1 MSSQYLRVFK
11 ILFLITGTVLI
22 VAIWGLSIAPRF
34 KKIEH
39 REAAY
44 ARPVETVL
52 PVSMGKLAAQIRS
65 KQFLQGTPY
74 EDFQVFSATD
84 PVFPDAFQLG
94 AFAAS
99 DPELKGYANLPD
111 PARKNDFYLATF
123 LDTYWPST
131 YFYNGAPAK
140 FSCKFILHLESAG
153 GQTKIQVFEY
163 QPEIWVGR
171 EFVLLGHHGP
181 DFYYDIR
188 FVEPTAQDR
197 IKLLDRI
204 TSASNL

>member
-1 MSSQYLRVFK
+1 MSSKYLRSLG
-11 ILFLITGTVLI
+11 IGFLITGI
-22 VAIWGLSIAPRF
+22 VFILAICGLSIAPRF

-44 ARPVETVL
+44 ARSVETVL
-52 PVSMGKLAAQIRS
+52 PVPMEKLAAQIRS

-74 EDFQVFSATD
+74 EGFHVFSAAD
-84 PVFPDAFQLG
+84 RIFPDVFQLR

-99 DPELKGYANLPD
+99 DPELEHYVNLPD
-111 PARKNDFYLATF
+111 SARKNDFYLATF

-131 YFYNGAPAK
+131 YFYNGTPAK
-140 FSCKFILHLESAG
+140 FKCKFILHLEPAG
-153 GQTKIQVFEY
+153 DQTRIQVLEY
-163 QPEIWVGR
+163 QPEIWVGE
-171 EFVLLGHHGP
+171 EFVMLGHHGP

-197 IKLLDRI
+197 TKLLDRLI
-204 TSASNL
+204 STGNL

>member
-1 MSSQYLRVFK
+1 MSSKFLRTSGILVF
-11 ILFLITGTVLI
+11 ITATLLVL
-22 VAIWGLSIAPRF
+22 AIWGLSIAPRF

-52 PVSMGKLAAQIRS
+52 PVPMEKLAAQIRS
-65 KQFLQGTPY
+65 KQFLQGTHY
-74 EDFQVFSATD
+74 EGFHVFSAAD
-84 PVFPDAFQLG
+84 QIFPDAFQLR
-94 AFAAS
+94 AFAGS
-99 DPELKGYANLPD
+99 DPELERYVNLPD
-111 PARKNDFYLATF
+111 SARKNDFYLATF

-140 FSCKFILHLESAG
+140 FTCKFILHLEPAG
-153 GQTKIQVFEY
+153 NRTKVQVFEY
-163 QPEIWVGR
+163 QPEIWVGE
-171 EFVLLGHHGP
+171 EFVMLGHHGP

-197 IKLLDRI
+197 IQLLDRL
-204 TSASNL
+204 TSAGNL